1 MGLNGFPVEA
11 SKRKLGNRTIQ
22 PLVFFSMLHSSR
34 LLLATCIACLIAPSL
49 VTSRAV
55 GQLSIRTLSS
65 AAEPVMGEMQPA
77 QIAAQPATR
86 SDSSDRADGWF
97 TAGFNNAAVVGV
109 VVLAVGSIAI
119 VLLVIRRDAAYK
131 IHNRQQANISQ
142 PVSGLPANLQSSS
155 LLEDGEV
162 KPDQLSDNGSAQPL
176 DLDES
181 QLVRSSVPPFSETT
195 RLAKVDIV
203 EALITDLHSL
213 EPDNRRKAIWELGQR
228 GDSRAIQP
236 LVDLLM
242 DSDSAQRSLILAA
255 VSEIG
260 VRSLKPLTR
269 GLMLSIQDDSPD
281 VRKNAIR
288 DVTRLCD
295 VVTQVSQLLQYAAS
309 DTDPEVRDTAQ
320 WALGQLSRIR
330 SLPDESSAGSSTAAT
345 SRSEEASSDGA

>member
-1 MGLNGFPVEA
+1 
-11 SKRKLGNRTIQ
+11 
-22 PLVFFSMLHSSR
+22 
-34 LLLATCIACLIAPSL
+34 
-49 VTSRAV
+49 
-55 GQLSIRTLSS
+55 
-65 AAEPVMGEMQPA
+65 
-77 QIAAQPATR
+77 
-86 SDSSDRADGWF
+86 
-97 TAGFNNAAVVGV
+97 
-109 VVLAVGSIAI
+109 
-119 VLLVIRRDAAYK
+119 LLVIRRDAAYK
-131 IHNRQQANISQ
+131 INNRQQANISQ